1 MSQWNMLPLVYFPRL
16 RVAIP
21 PHNPDIVSLKYV
33 WTDAMKSMD
42 GYLRQSLTE
51 VTYVDYLRRILT
63 SNTNIEY
70 LRQLLTTITYDKPSI
85 CPSTISMR
93 SACGDFGKP
102 GIRRI
107 VPAMATIIS
116 APRLMTILR
125 M

>member
-1 MSQWNMLPLVYFPRL
+1 MSQWNMLPLVNFPKL

-42 GYLRQSLTE
+42 CHLRQSLTK

-70 LRQLLTTITYDKPSI
+70 
-85 CPSTISMR
+85 
-93 SACGDFGKP
+93 
-102 GIRRI
+102 
-107 VPAMATIIS
+107 
-116 APRLMTILR
+116 
-125 M
+125 